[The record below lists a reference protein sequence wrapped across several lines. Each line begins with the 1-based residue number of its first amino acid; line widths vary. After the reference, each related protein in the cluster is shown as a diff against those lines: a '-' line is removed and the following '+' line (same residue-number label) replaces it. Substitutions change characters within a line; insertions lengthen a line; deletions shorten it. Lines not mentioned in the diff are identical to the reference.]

1 MNDTSTIDQM
11 KDDRDKQKLDL
22 ITWMAQLSQPART
35 LLTKEI
41 DSIQKKS
48 DEEEEPE
55 SVSFIDAVF
64 WGEDFNRED

>member
-1 MNDTSTIDQM
+1 MNDTITIDQM
-11 KDDRDKQKLDL
+11 KYDREKLKLDL
-22 ITWMAQLSQPART
+22 ITCMAQLSQPART

-41 DSIQKKS
+41 DSIEQRIC
-48 DEEEEPE
+48 EEEEPE